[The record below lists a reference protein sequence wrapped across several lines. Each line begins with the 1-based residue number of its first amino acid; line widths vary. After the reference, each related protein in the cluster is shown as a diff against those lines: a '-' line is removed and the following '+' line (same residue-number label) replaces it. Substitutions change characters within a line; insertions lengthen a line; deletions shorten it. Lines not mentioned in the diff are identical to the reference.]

1 MRGLECKCRIFPK
14 KIFLSCFFLVAFLA
28 SLVLSFGFSLN
39 ASAFGIT
46 GTDQYAIQEA
56 HSGFGTAID
65 NSQGTWTRIYT
76 LQKVN
81 DDYWVN
87 LPASGLSAVTVMS
100 LKLNKNIP
108 ANSLVSLSV
117 TWTTESVGST
127 GFIYHSLQ
135 FEHNRSSLW
144 DSCINFAG
152 QPMYSSDKFM
162 TFTCNY
168 VFYNASDTNI
178 IDSIYGSHIWE
189 VIHQADVDDHVN
201 VVIRQPTSIQ
211 LSNNGLTYS
220 DRLWLQQNMPGA
232 SEAQIEQA
240 IVDGQAAAREQER
253 QEFDTEAGNA
263 LDSLDDNT
271 DQQAISTKFTSI
283 LTIID
288 NFVSAVTHPIVSTCI
303 LPIDLRNY
311 TGASFYEVDLCHL
324 SPPSGITT
332 VLNVIFI
339 FFVLGLAYS
348 AIRSVIQMYKEVID
362 G

>member
-1 MRGLECKCRIFPK
+1 MAKRI
-14 KIFLSCFFLVAFLA
+14 IAFL
-28 SLVLSFGFSLN
+28 LVCLGTLLCFTN
-39 ASAFGIT
+39 DASAFGIT
-46 GTDQYAIQEA
+46 GSDQYAIQEA

-87 LPASGLSAVTVMS
+87 LPASGLANVTVMS

-108 ANSLVSLSV
+108 ANSLVSLSI

-135 FEHNRSSLW
+135 FEHNRSLLW

-152 QPMYSSDKFM
+152 QPIYSSDKFM
-162 TFTCNY
+162 TLTCNY
-168 VFYNASDTNI
+168 VYYNASDTNI

-232 SEAQIEQA
+232 SEAQVQDAVENAERTHDDEQQEKYEDQA
-240 IVDGQAAAREQER
+240 EENEDTAEDNSSAAQGTATSLLNVVGQ
-253 QEFDTEAGNA
+253 F
-263 LDSLDDNT
+263 
-271 DQQAISTKFTSI
+271 ISTLTSAQPTNCNLNGNLI
-283 LTIID
+283 P
-288 NFVSAVTHPIVSTCI
+288 H
-303 LPIDLRNY
+303 LPLGTLN
-311 TGASFYEVDLCHL
+311 LCQN
-324 SPPSGITT
+324 SPQRPLQLL
-332 VLNVIFI
+332 VA
-339 FFVLGLAYS
+339 FF
-348 AIRSVIQMYKEVID
+348 
-362 G
+362 